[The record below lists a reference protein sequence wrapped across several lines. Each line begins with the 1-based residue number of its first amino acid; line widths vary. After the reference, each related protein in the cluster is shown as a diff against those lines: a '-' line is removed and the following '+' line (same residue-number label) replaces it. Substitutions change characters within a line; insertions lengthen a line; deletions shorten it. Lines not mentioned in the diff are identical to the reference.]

1 MLQWI
6 TENIFDWTSWA
17 EWLGLAAAALVLVS
31 FLMKDE
37 RTIRIVNIVGAS
49 VFVVYGFTIHSAS
62 VWVMNLALIAVH
74 IVRLCRCKKSN
85 AIPDVQPN
93 ETVNRTAD
101 VDVDGVS
108 NHQ

>member
-6 TENIFDWTSWA
+6 NENIFDWTSWA

-37 RTIRIVNIVGAS
+37 RTIRIVNIVGAM

-74 IVRLCRCKKSN
+74 IVRLCRCKKSD
-85 AIPDVQPN
+85 IQPN
-93 ETVNRTAD
+93 VETNATQVAND
-101 VDVDGVS
+101 CPSDEVKNG
-108 NHQ
+108 Q